1 MANKI
6 RRDVSPTFQITERT
20 KIYSSYF
27 KPTDFRKSLTGRR
40 YLMDEAITTSLFSSS
55 VRCSMSEDSDSPAS
69 DEISD
74 LCLHIT

>member
-40 YLMDEAITTSLFSSS
+40 YLMDDAVSSIIPWS
-55 VRCSMSEDSDSPAS
+55 AASPKKKSPRKRSQHPSSTAQ
-69 DEISD
+69 
-74 LCLHIT
+74 